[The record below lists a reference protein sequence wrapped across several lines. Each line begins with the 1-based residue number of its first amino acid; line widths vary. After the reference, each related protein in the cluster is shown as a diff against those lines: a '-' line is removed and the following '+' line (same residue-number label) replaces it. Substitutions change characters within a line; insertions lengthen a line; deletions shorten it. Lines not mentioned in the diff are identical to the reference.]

1 MCLWISWAEEAKEVE
16 KKPEGNQHLN
26 VKVQLRLQTIQTIVE
41 RCFNSLLFYRY
52 RNLPPEMRQIVSQQ
66 QQNSS
71 VKAALGNDARTNV
84 TLRDRARLKLVYSIC
99 CNGRIMSKHSLELT
113 TSCYLQELQG

>member
-1 MCLWISWAEEAKEVE
+1 MCLWISWAEEVKEVE

-52 RNLPPEMRQIVSQQ
+52 RNLLPEMRQIVSQQ
-66 QQNSS
+66 QQNSPL
-71 VKAALGNDARTNV
+71 KAALGNGARTNV

-99 CNGRIMSKHSLELT
+99 CNGHGL
-113 TSCYLQELQG
+113 